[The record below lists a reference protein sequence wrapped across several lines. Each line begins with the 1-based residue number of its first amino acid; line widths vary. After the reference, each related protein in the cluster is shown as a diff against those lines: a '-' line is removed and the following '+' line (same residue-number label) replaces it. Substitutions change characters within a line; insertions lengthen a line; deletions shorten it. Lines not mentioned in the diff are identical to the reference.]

1 MQRGRHLFTEERVQA
16 ILANYFA
23 SKGYRVIE
31 GCITKS
37 LWNDP
42 TQFPDITK
50 CRTHDIQ
57 GIDVVAQNSME
68 LWVNEA
74 KGETEG
80 GLAACTSSFLQGIGQ
95 IIMRVAPKSFSNY
108 RSRINYALA
117 IPNTDYFATSARK
130 FINSSALPL
139 LNLKIILV
147 QEDGNVEFLG

>member
-23 SKGYRVIE
+23 SHGYRVIE
-31 GCITKS
+31 GCTD
-37 LWNDP
+37 DP

-50 CRTHDIQ
+50 CRTHHIR

-68 LWVNEA
+68 LWVNEV
-74 KGETEG
+74 KGETKG
-80 GLAACTSSFLQGIGQ
+80 GLAACTSTFYFGIGQ
-95 IIMRVAPKSFSNY
+95 IISRVK
-108 RSRINYALA
+108 RIESRINYALA
-117 IPNTDYFATSARK
+117 IPNTDCFATSARK
-130 FINSSALPL
+130 FINNPALPL